1 MSFYK
6 TRNPAFALLLSIIE
20 NFLSRQTAIGRKK
33 RFSNRYQKG
42 YAMWMERNT
51 TKEVISSSLF
61 PIQNSLFFCSINL
74 VKD

>member
-33 RFSNRYQKG
+33 HVSLIDTRKVTQCGS
-42 YAMWMERNT
+42 
-51 TKEVISSSLF
+51 KETQRKKSFLHLYFLYKIL
-61 PIQNSLFFCSINL
+61 CSFVVSI
-74 VKD
+74 